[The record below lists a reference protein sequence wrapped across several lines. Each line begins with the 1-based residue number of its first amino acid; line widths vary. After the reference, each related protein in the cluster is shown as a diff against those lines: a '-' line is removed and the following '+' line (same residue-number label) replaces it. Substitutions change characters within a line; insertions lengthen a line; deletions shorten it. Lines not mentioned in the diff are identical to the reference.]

1 MKKECF
7 NGEWLFHSGIGTALE
22 KTIQGETAT
31 VKMTLPHDA
40 MIRQQRDEH
49 APAGNA
55 SGYYPYT
62 SACYTKTFTVEDV
75 SETLCLEF
83 EGIYK
88 NASVYLNGSL
98 IAQHANGYTPLLT
111 EISQYVRQG
120 SNSLKV
126 LVRNSV
132 PSSRWYSGTGIYRD
146 VWLYRGK
153 DVSIV
158 PHGVK
163 VTVLHA
169 DRESA
174 ELSVSTEIA
183 NRLKSR
189 VSVQLAH
196 RIENEEIRTTVTMN
210 PDETKTVE
218 LRFHIKNPRLWS
230 TESPSLY
237 ECQTELCGYDA
248 ETVCFGIRTL
258 SLDPFRGLRINGKE
272 IKLRGGC
279 IHQDHGIIGGIEHE
293 AMTYRRIRKLK
304 EAGYNAIRCAHFP
317 TSRTVLDACDA
328 LGMLVMLELCDAW
341 TVPKV
346 EGDYSCEFRN
356 DWKQDTEDMVKLAY
370 NHPSVIIYSI
380 GNEILEV
387 SDPHE
392 VQYGR
397 KICDLIRSL
406 DRTRYTTNSINIIL
420 AMLDKIPEL
429 AAKKGVDIN
438 SILNGNMEELYKV
451 LMSDEMEEPLEEAFS
466 QTDIAGYNYAE
477 FRYETDLENYPQRII
492 LGTECYPGALFEN
505 WQLCL
510 KHPQIIGDFGW
521 TAWDYLGEAGVGQH
535 RYGESD
541 KNDLYGRYPW
551 RSAGCG
557 DFDLIGNRRPVSYW
571 RQTVWGLR
579 KEPYIAVQDPAHY
592 GEKQAPTK
600 WGWSDGERRWN
611 YRGQEGNPV
620 TVEVYSDAE
629 EVELFINDRRV
640 GKEKTVHDKA
650 FFTAVYEPGTLRAV
664 NIRNGQPAETDELVS
679 ASYDVHVEQMETSE
693 GIIEFAVMDDS
704 GILNPDV
711 TVNLTVSEENN
722 PELLGLGSA
731 DPKSD
736 ENYFERTVKTWQGR
750 AMAVIRGTGKLRI
763 EVKDETAECN

>member
-158 PHGVK
+158 PYGVK

-237 ECQTELCGYDA
+237 ECQTELCGYDS
-248 ETVCFGIRTL
+248 ETVRFGIRTL

-304 EAGYNAIRCAHFP
+304 EAGYNAIRCAHFRQAAQCWMP
-317 TSRTVLDACDA
+317 AMRWAC
-328 LGMLVMLELCDAW
+328 W
-341 TVPKV
+341 
-346 EGDYSCEFRN
+346 
-356 DWKQDTEDMVKLAY
+356 
-370 NHPSVIIYSI
+370 
-380 GNEILEV
+380 
-387 SDPHE
+387 
-392 VQYGR
+392 
-397 KICDLIRSL
+397 
-406 DRTRYTTNSINIIL
+406 
-420 AMLDKIPEL
+420 
-429 AAKKGVDIN
+429 
-438 SILNGNMEELYKV
+438 
-451 LMSDEMEEPLEEAFS
+451 
-466 QTDIAGYNYAE
+466 
-477 FRYETDLENYPQRII
+477 
-492 LGTECYPGALFEN
+492 
-505 WQLCL
+505 
-510 KHPQIIGDFGW
+510 
-521 TAWDYLGEAGVGQH
+521 
-535 RYGESD
+535 
-541 KNDLYGRYPW
+541 
-551 RSAGCG
+551 
-557 DFDLIGNRRPVSYW
+557 
-571 RQTVWGLR
+571 
-579 KEPYIAVQDPAHY
+579 
-592 GEKQAPTK
+592 
-600 WGWSDGERRWN
+600 
-611 YRGQEGNPV
+611 
-620 TVEVYSDAE
+620 
-629 EVELFINDRRV
+629 
-640 GKEKTVHDKA
+640 
-650 FFTAVYEPGTLRAV
+650 
-664 NIRNGQPAETDELVS
+664 
-679 ASYDVHVEQMETSE
+679 
-693 GIIEFAVMDDS
+693 
-704 GILNPDV
+704 
-711 TVNLTVSEENN
+711 
-722 PELLGLGSA
+722 
-731 DPKSD
+731 
-736 ENYFERTVKTWQGR
+736 
-750 AMAVIRGTGKLRI
+750 
-763 EVKDETAECN
+763 

>member
-7 NGEWLFHSGIGTALE
+7 NGEWLFHTGIGTALE
-22 KTIQGETAT
+22 NTAFGKPAAEK
-31 VKMTLPHDA
+31 VTLPHDA
-40 MIRQQRDEH
+40 MIHQKRDEH

-111 EISQYVRQG
+111 DLTPYVRQG

-153 DVSIV
+153 DVYIV
-158 PHGVK
+158 PHGVR
-163 VTVLHA
+163 VTVLQA
-169 DRESA
+169 DQEAA

-183 NRLKSR
+183 SRMRSR
-189 VSVQLAH
+189 VSVQLVH
-196 RIENEEIRTTVTMN
+196 RIGQEEIRTTVTME
-210 PDETKTVE
+210 PVETKTVT

-230 TESPSLY
+230 PETPDLY
-237 ECQTELCGYDA
+237 ECQTELCGYDS
-248 ETVCFGIRTL
+248 ETVRFGIRTL

-272 IKLRGGC
+272 TKLRGGC

-293 AMTYRRIRKLK
+293 AMTYRRIRRLK

-317 TSRTVLDACDA
+317 TSRTVLEACDE

-346 EGDYSCEFRN
+346 EGDYSCEFRS
-356 DWKQDTEDMVKLAY
+356 DWMRDTEDMVKLAY

-380 GNEILEV
+380 GNEISEV

-406 DRTRYTTNSINIIL
+406 DQTRYTVNSINMIL

-429 AAKKGVDIN
+429 AVKTGADIN
-438 SILNGNMEELYKV
+438 SILNGNMEELSKV
-451 LMSDEMEEPLEEAFS
+451 LVSKEMGEPLEEAFS

-477 FRYETDLENYPQRII
+477 FRYETDLKQYPQRII
-492 LGTECYPGALFEN
+492 LGTECYPGALYEN
-505 WQLCL
+505 WQLCM
-510 KHPQIIGDFGW
+510 KYPQIIGDFGW
-521 TAWDYLGEAGVGQH
+521 TAWDYLGEAGVGQL
-535 RYGESD
+535 RYGD
-541 KNDLYGRYPW
+541 GDNNDLYGKYPW

-571 RQTVWGLR
+571 RQIVWGLR
-579 KEPYIAVQDPAHY
+579 TEPYIAVQDPAHY

-600 WGWSDGERRWN
+600 WGWSDAERRWN

-620 TVEVYSDAE
+620 IVEIYSDAE
-629 EVELFINDRRV
+629 EVGLYINERLS
-640 GKEKTVHDKA
+640 GKEKPVRNKA
-650 FFTAVYEPGTLRAV
+650 FFTAVFEPGTIKAV
-664 NIRNGQPAETDELVS
+664 NIRNGQEAETDELVS
-679 ASYDVHVEQMETSE
+679 ASYDVHVEQKEAGE
-693 GIIEFAVMDDS
+693 GIIEFTVMDEK
-704 GILNPDV
+704 GIPNPDV
-711 TVNLTVSEENN
+711 IVNLTVRNENN

-731 DPKSD
+731 DPKCE

-750 AMAVIRGTGKLRI
+750 AMAVIRGKGKLEI
-763 EVKDETAECN
+763 EAEYETAEHD

>member
-7 NGEWLFHSGIGTALE
+7 NREWQFHTGIGTAFENTVFGRAAVE
-22 KTIQGETAT
+22 K
-31 VKMTLPHDA
+31 VTLPHDA
-40 MIRQQRDEH
+40 MIRQKRDEH

-55 SGYYPYT
+55 SGYYPYS
-62 SACYTKTFTVEDV
+62 SACYTKTFNADDV
-75 SETLCLEF
+75 SETLFLEF

-88 NASVYLNGSL
+88 NASIYLNGSL
-98 IAQHANGYTPLLT
+98 VAQHANGYTPLLT
-111 EISQYVRQG
+111 DISQYVRQG

-153 DVSIV
+153 DVYIA

-169 DRESA
+169 DQESA
-174 ELSVSTEIA
+174 ELSLSTEIV
-183 NRLKSR
+183 NRRRSR
-189 VSVQLAH
+189 ESVQLIH
-196 RIENEEIRTTVTMN
+196 RIEKEEIRTTVTME
-210 PDETKTVE
+210 PDETKTVT
-218 LRFHIKNPRLWS
+218 LRFYVKNPQLWNP
-230 TESPSLY
+230 EAPYLY
-237 ECQTELCGYDA
+237 DCYTELCGYDA
-248 ETVCFGIRTL
+248 ETVSFGIRTL

-317 TSRTVLDACDA
+317 TSRTVLEACDQI
-328 LGMLVMLELCDAW
+328 GMLVMLELCDAW

-356 DWKQDTEDMVKLAY
+356 DWKRDTEDMVKLAY
-370 NHPSVIIYSI
+370 NHPSIIIYSI
-380 GNEILEV
+380 GNEIVEV

-406 DRTRYTTNSINIIL
+406 DQTRYTVNSINMIL
-420 AMLDKIPEL
+420 AMMDKIPEL
-429 AAKKGVDIN
+429 AARKGVDIN
-438 SILNGNMEELYKV
+438 SILNGNMAELYKV
-451 LMSDEMEEPLEEAFS
+451 LASKEMGEPLEEAFS

-477 FRYETDLENYPQRII
+477 FRYETDIRDYPQRII
-492 LGTECYPGALFEN
+492 LGTECYPAALYEN
-505 WQLCL
+505 WQQCM

-521 TAWDYLGEAGVGQH
+521 AAWDYLGEAGVGQH
-535 RYGESD
+535 RYGEAD
-541 KNDLYGRYPW
+541 NNDLYGKYPW

-557 DFDLIGNRRPVSYW
+557 DFDLTGNRRPVSYW
-571 RQTVWGLR
+571 REIVWGLR

-592 GEKQAPTK
+592 GEKQSPTK

-629 EVELFINDRRV
+629 EVELYINDRCV
-640 GKEKTVHDKA
+640 GKEKTVRDKA

-664 NIRNGQPAETDELVS
+664 NIRNGQPAEADELIS
-679 ASYDVHVEQMETSE
+679 ASYDVHVEQMEAGE

-750 AMAVIRGTGKLRI
+750 AMAVIRGKGKLRI
-763 EVKDETAECN
+763 EVEDETAEHD